1 MSEPVSMRRGIGV
14 SCGGPAWATS
24 RMRRRDFI
32 AGIGS
37 AAAWPLAAQPA
48 LPLIGFLGSGLNN
61 NVTLPAILQGL
72 REAGFV
78 EGRNVNIEY
87 RWAEGRYDRLPALAA
102 DLVNQ
107 RVAVICASG
116 GLLPAIAAK
125 AATATIPIVFQ
136 GGGDPVRVGLVAS
149 LNRPGGNVTGA
160 INLTGGAID
169 SKALEFLRELVP
181 TAALLGLLVNRSNA
195 ALSSSDVQS
204 AARQLR
210 WESQVFEASTDD
222 DLESAFET
230 MAKRK
235 VGAVDVVPDTFFTS
249 RRARIVALAA
259 QYAIPAIY
267 SFRHFVT
274 AGGLMSYGADLSE
287 PSRVAGN
294 YVGRILKGE
303 KAADLPVQRAVKV
316 ELVIN
321 LKTAKTLGLEIPRI
335 LLARAD
341 EVVE

>member
-1 MSEPVSMRRGIGV
+1 L
-14 SCGGPAWATS
+14 
-24 RMRRRDFI
+24 RRRDFI
-32 AGIGS
+32 AGLS
-37 AAAWPLAAQPA
+37 AAATQPLTAGAQQPA
-48 LPLIGFLGSGLNN
+48 LPVIGFLGSGQSD

-125 AATATIPIVFQ
+125 AATTTIPIVFQ

-160 INLTGGAID
+160 TNLTGGAVD

-181 TAALLGLLVNRSNA
+181 TAALLGLLVNRSNPA
-195 ALSSSDVQS
+195 FSFNVVQA
-204 AARQLR
+204 AAREMQ
-210 WESQVFEASTDD
+210 WDSQAFEASADG
-222 DLESAFET
+222 DLKLAFET
-230 MAKRK
+230 MATRK
-235 VGAVDVVPDTFFTS
+235 VGAVDVIPDTFFTS
-249 RRARIVALAA
+249 RRAQIVALAG

-267 SFRHFVT
+267 PFRHYVT
-274 AGGLMSYGADLSE
+274 AGGLMSYGVDLTE

-303 KAADLPVQRAVKV
+303 KPADLPVQRAVKV
-316 ELVIN
+316 QLVIN
-321 LKTAKTLGLEIPRI
+321 TKTAKALGLTFPKI
-335 LLARAD
+335 LLVRAD
-341 EVVE
+341 EVIE